1 MTRYLDRPPTLAKW
15 AAQGGPVSVNGRR
28 LFVVDAGPTDT
39 EAIVVLHGYP
49 TCSYDYWRVL
59 PDLSA
64 ERRVIL
70 HDHLG
75 FGLSDKPRDY
85 SYSLIQQA
93 DMALALWQSLGVRRA
108 HLVAHDYGTSVAT
121 EILDR
126 CYHGDVGV
134 DFATL
139 TLCNGSVFIEMA
151 KLRPAQKLLRD
162 PLAGPFVARL
172 MNRGLFGRNLRALFA
187 DPTQLTDAELDALWQ
202 AATTNGGRDVIPQV
216 TGYLR
221 ERETHGPRWAAALVH
236 FDRPSLVL
244 WGDEDPVAVPAIA
257 ERLAREL
264 FAPTLTWLHG
274 VGHYPM
280 LEAPEAW
287 SDAVLDWLEAPGE
300 ER

>member
-1 MTRYLDRPPTLAKW
+1 MIPRLDRPPTLAEW
-15 AAQGGPVSVNGRR
+15 ATRGSAVTINSRR
-28 LFVVDAGPTDT
+28 LFAVEAGPPDG
-39 EAIVVLHGYP
+39 EAIVILHGYP
-49 TCSYDYWRVL
+49 SCGYDYWRVL

-64 ERRVIL
+64 NYRVIL
-70 HDHLG
+70 HDYLG

-85 SYSLIQQA
+85 SYSLIEQA
-93 DMALALWQSLGVRRA
+93 DMALALWHSLGVRRA
-108 HLVAHDYGTSVAT
+108 HLVAHDYGTSVAA

-126 CYHGDVGV
+126 RRRGDDRV
-134 DFATL
+134 DFTTL

-151 KLRPAQKLLRD
+151 QLRTAQKLLRH
-162 PLAGPFVARL
+162 PMAGPLVARL
-172 MNRGLFGRNLRALFA
+172 MSRGLFGRSLRALFA
-187 DPTQLTDAELDALWQ
+187 DGDQLTDTELDALWQ
-202 AATTNGGRDVIPQV
+202 AVTANGGRDIIPQV

-221 ERETHGPRWAAALVH
+221 ERETCGPRWAAALVH
-236 FDRPSLVL
+236 FDRPSLVV

-287 SDAVLDWLEAPGE
+287 SDAVLDWLEAPGQ

>member
-1 MTRYLDRPPTLAKW
+1 MTPHLDRPPTLAEW
-15 AAQGGPVSVNGRR
+15 ARHGGSVTIHGRR
-28 LFVVDAGPTDT
+28 LFVIDAGPRD
-39 EAIVVLHGYP
+39 ADIILILHGYP

-59 PDLSA
+59 TDLTA
-64 ERRVIL
+64 NYRVIL
-70 HDHLG
+70 HDYLG

-85 SYSLIQQA
+85 SYSLIEQA
-93 DMALALWQSLGVRRA
+93 DMALALWESLDARRA

-126 CYHGDVGV
+126 CHRGD
-134 DFATL
+134 DRIDLTTL
-139 TLCNGSVFIEMA
+139 SLCNGSVFIEMA
-151 KLRPAQKLLRD
+151 RLRAVQKLLRN
-162 PLAGPFVARL
+162 PLAGPLVARL
-172 MNRGLFGRNLRALFA
+172 MTRRLFDRNLCALFA
-187 DPTQLTDAELDALWQ
+187 DPSQLTDAEMDALWQ
-202 AATTNGGRDVIPQV
+202 AVTANGGRDIIPQL

-221 ERETHGPRWAAALVH
+221 EREAHGPRWSSALVH

-257 ERLAREL
+257 ERLARDL
-264 FAPTLTWLHG
+264 FAPTLVWLHG

-287 SDAVLDWLEAPGE
+287 SDAVLDWLEAPGQ